1 MLSTGLAWHP
11 TQAVFALIYRPVSCK
26 EAVVTRISCI
36 LWGEILACLHDR
48 MIHWLQLHPS
58 LQKKQLCLTSRRL
71 KTSLTCYLL
80 VSANNTVLEVCFR
93 DNVANSETNSNI
105 KELWAASHCFRVSF
119 CIIPCRGTLG
129 DKTLKQ
135 VVIIQ
140 AWRWTYV
147 HTNPHNICENI
158 FLFCS

>member
-1 MLSTGLAWHP
+1 MLSTGLAWHQ
-11 TQAVFALIYRPVSCK
+11 TQAVFALIYRPVSCT

-36 LWGEILACLHDR
+36 LREKFWHVCMTVQSIGYNSILLYKNN
-48 MIHWLQLHPS
+48 S
-58 LQKKQLCLTSRRL
+58 SRRL
-71 KTSLTCYLL
+71 KKKSYLL

-105 KELWAASHCFRVSF
+105 KELWAVSHCFRVSF
-119 CIIPCRGTLG
+119 CIIPCRGTLR

-140 AWRWTYV
+140 AWRWNYV
-147 HTNPHNICENI
+147 HTHPRNICEND
-158 FLFCS
+158 FV